1 MSLHIRW
8 NLAMFLLNVTEYI
21 VTEIAGLHGLATLH
35 IGKSK
40 NLKKKNKS
48 WLLQIFW
55 KKVFCKTKQ
64 NTQKSN

>member
-40 NLKKKNKS
+40 NLKKKKQKLAFANILEKS
-48 WLLQIFW
+48 VL
-55 KKVFCKTKQ
+55 
-64 NTQKSN
+64 